1 MREGRGEM
9 VIVDN
14 FREMWLRIVVESMR
28 IVFEERGIGLR

>member
-28 IVFEERGIGLR
+28 TALEERGIGLR